1 MRYALLL
8 LLNMNNEVLLLKR
21 CNTIFGNK
29 QYSMPGG
36 KVEANET
43 AKQAIIREAF
53 EELNIKIKPEN
64 LEFVHL
70 LFRKDSDNII
80 FDAGC
85 FKAIKWDGHL
95 KNQELEKCSKIKWFN
110 LNNLPE
116 NILPA
121 HKQIIELVQKNTY
134 YSEHGFA
141 D

>member
-1 MRYALLL
+1 
-8 LLNMNNEVLLLKR
+8 
-21 CNTIFGNK
+21 
-29 QYSMPGG
+29 MPGG
-36 KVEANET
+36 KVEVNET

-53 EELNIKIKPEN
+53 EKLNIKIKPEN

-70 LFRKDSDNII
+70 LFCKGSDNII
-80 FDAGC
+80 FDAGY

-116 NILPA
+116 NILPT